1 MKLLNVSNH
10 VLSDVQIEDLRKNW
24 EVTEVIELPSDLKD
38 LWSNLTPEN
47 YKEVSDRI
55 IDIAVKEDHP
65 YLHVAGFPAAVCE
78 IVKEYPLCLYA
89 YSERLSKDIPQE
101 DGTVKKISVFN
112 HKGFYRY

>member
-1 MKLLNVSNH
+1 MKVLNVSNH

-24 EVTEVIELPSDLKD
+24 EVTEVIELPSDLKN

-47 YKEVSDRI
+47 YKEVSDKI

-65 YLHVAGFPAAVCE
+65 FLHIAGFPPAVNYIAQNYE
-78 IVKEYPLCLYA
+78 LSIYA
-89 YSERLSKDIPQE
+89 FSERSSKDIPQE
-101 DGTVKKISVFN
+101 DGTVRKVSIFN